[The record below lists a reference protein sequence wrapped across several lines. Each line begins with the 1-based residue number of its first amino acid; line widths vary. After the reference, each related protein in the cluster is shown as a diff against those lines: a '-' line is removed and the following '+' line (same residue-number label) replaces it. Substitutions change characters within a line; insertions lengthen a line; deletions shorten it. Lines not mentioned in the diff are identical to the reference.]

1 MVGLN
6 HVFRIVGLL
15 EKVEEFPVKFVGVSV
30 PAAAMGPEPQAPES
44 RE

>member
-15 EKVEEFPVKFVGVSV
+15 EDVEELPIKFVGMSV
-30 PAAAMGPEPQAPES
+30 LPAAMRPEPQAPES